1 MTTNIFTNQRPR
13 NASIDILKFIAA
25 ILITNSHMDILYVA
39 PFEQLATGGS
49 IGNGLFFFCSGF
61 TLFLGRLGRFDNWYK
76 RRINRIY
83 PTVFAW
89 AILSAAIFSSER
101 NMVDVL
107 LHGGGWFVSCIMIY
121 YVVLYF
127 VRRFAINKLPL
138 VFVLS
143 AVVVFAV
150 YAYCVISGNFLNG
163 NGSFD
168 QAKWITGETYFKWVY
183 NFLFMLMGAML
194 GISKK
199 QWNYKLLPDLIKLGI
214 CVMLFYVPLFLGQ
227 KIEIVS
233 TFQVISLIPLIG
245 VMFYFYKVCNSN
257 LLTQIY
263 NNKYSGAVI
272 KTIGGLCLEIYLVQ
286 PVLFTDKMNR
296 IFPVNILIMFAII
309 LVAAYILSC
318 ASRIFAQTFKEGDYN
333 WKEVVKV
340 Y

>member
-1 MTTNIFTNQRPR
+1 MTTNLLTNQRPR

-25 ILITNSHMDILYVA
+25 ILITNSHMDMLYVA

-143 AVVVFAV
+143 AVVVIAV
-150 YAYCVISGNFLNG
+150 YAYYVISGNFLNG

-199 QWNYKLLPDLIKLGI
+199 RWNYKLLPDLIKLGI
-214 CVMLFYVPLFLGQ
+214 CVMLFYVPLFLGK

-233 TFQVISLIPLIG
+233 NFQVISLIPLIG
-245 VMFYFYKVCNSN
+245 IMFYFYKICNSN

-296 IFPVNILIMFAII
+296 IFPVNILIIFTII
-309 LVAAYILSC
+309 LVSAYILRC
-318 ASRIFAQTFKEGDYN
+318 VSRIFAQTFKEGDYD